1 MLVAAKVLAATG
13 VDLLS
18 DPQLVK
24 AAKDEFATKTAGK
37 PYVVP
42 LEPGAQPKPIL

>member
-18 DPQLVK
+18 DPTTVAAVK
-24 AAKDEFATKTAGK
+24 VDFAAQTKGK
-37 PYVVP
+37 PYVSP
-42 LEPGAQPKPIL
+42 LTPNQKPQSY